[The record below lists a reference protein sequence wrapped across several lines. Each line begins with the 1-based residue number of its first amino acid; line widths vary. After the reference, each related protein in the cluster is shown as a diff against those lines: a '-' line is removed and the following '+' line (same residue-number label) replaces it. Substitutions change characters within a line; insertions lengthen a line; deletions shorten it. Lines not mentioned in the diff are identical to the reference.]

1 MEEGQIIPN
10 KECAYFMFGRFQ
22 PPHIGHLKM
31 IKSGFDVAKQKQ
43 CDLFVFTSASHDD
56 NKNPLDVDLKVHILK
71 KQLSYMIREGQLTGQ
86 HVDVIGANVLNPRSV
101 SGAINYLKGLGYKRI
116 VLVVGQDR
124 ASDFSWVNKQDVGL
138 DIVPRPEG
146 AISGTAVREIIT
158 EQLKNIQSEDHI
170 LSILREK
177 LEDKSLGYID
187 DDDIRR
193 IYYGVRGESSD
204 AEAATALV
212 TMLSDTDNF
221 DPREGESFQAEG
233 GKTRKRSHKKRKP
246 KSKRYLHNSKN
257 KKKRRRKE
265 RNTKKYKKRNRRFTR
280 GRFMNIS

>member
-1 MEEGQIIPN
+1 MNIEGQFIPSR
-10 KECAYFMFGRFQ
+10 KCVYFMFGRFQ
-22 PPHIGHLKM
+22 PPHIGHIKM
-31 IKSGFDVAKQKQ
+31 IKSGFDAAKHNH
-43 CDLFVFTSASHDD
+43 CDLIVFTSASHDD
-56 NKNPLDVDLKVHILK
+56 KKNPLDVNLKVDILK
-71 KQLSYMIREGQLTGQ
+71 KQLSNMIRDGQLTGQ

-101 SGAINYLKGLGYKRI
+101 RGAIDFLKNAGYEKLT
-116 VLVVGQDR
+116 LVVGQDR
-124 ASDFSWVNKQDVGL
+124 ASDFSWVHRQGVDL

-158 EQLKNIQSEDHI
+158 EQLQNIQSEDQM
-170 LSILREK
+170 LSILRDK
-177 LEDKSLGYID
+177 LEDKSLGHID

-221 DPREGESFQAEG
+221 DPREGDPFQAEG

-246 KSKRYLHNSKN
+246 KSRRNLHKS
-257 KKKRRRKE
+257 KKKRKRKE
-265 RNTKKYKKRNRRFTR
+265 RNTRKYKKRNRRFTK
-280 GRFMNIS
+280 GKFMNIS